1 MHIISKRA
9 AVAVDSEANVSSNES
24 TFPGNPPTSTAIKT
38 LWASKSLPT
47 HAGRVVAVR
56 IHSSV
61 VEVGIIDN
69 GNEHTSMEACRHSL
83 ERRARGKMDPRGEIH
98 VALSIENTAKIG
110 CVVAR
115 GESTRR

>member
-69 GNEHTSMEACRHSL
+69 GTSTLRWKPAATALNGAQEGKWIREAKFTLR
-83 ERRARGKMDPRGEIH
+83 
-98 VALSIENTAKIG
+98 
-110 CVVAR
+110 
-115 GESTRR
+115 